1 MKLFIDNIIVCLSN
15 LSPFDHLSVVHVIHT
30 GRFFTNIRMSQK
42 RPPPPSVPDALR
54 QKFLPSDSGY
64 ELEYSKYITCKNDS
78 GYEVKYLTNCSGE
91 FTNFV
96 ALFNANSLSL
106 CRISG
111 DSLGAHYHFKEELIV
126 KDVDI
131 FKNSDDEIC
140 LVVALNSSNPSE
152 HPHCAAFLRW
162 NGIQLQLMRSI
173 AIKHETCCIKV
184 IADEQKMG
192 QLQSLLHRKMSSWPH
207 IVAVGTCMA
216 HCYLFHFDVPED
228 FKKVKPDKPLEVKLT
243 DGIGPFHVGNEFHY
257 ISSDYSTGQ
266 QIKRVIPIEK
276 VSVTCVSFLER
287 CRTVLVGFSFGGIMT
302 ISLTSCPTIEPL
314 FYPSSGSVR
323 FIAPLE
329 PDDDPRMH
337 LWFFVAFGPTTA
349 RPPQLCLYEAMFPD
363 EETTPVQDRTWNK
376 PLIGPKLAVPFDN
389 AVRWVSGQTLVR
401 DRSELRGGD
410 DSTRDSLRLGSE
422 KERSL
427 FFFSYLG
434 KTDYQSSRN
443 ASSLS
448 EEGCALMGGIFDM
461 NAYFYKRLVS
471 QIVIDGTDA
480 RQCAFLSAIQPNPI
494 VSRRDLSTV
503 KDIIVDP
510 SLITRFVSNVS
521 DAEQMFYPSALEIA
535 VVHIANSEK
544 SYQLTVPSL
553 QSQLLSNICGEI
565 DSVFTNPKV
574 ASKWL
579 PAVGFPINSFPS
591 TNKEYADLYSVL
603 STLICHQRWKCIVRF
618 IKHCTEPESRHL
630 IAAWIWA
637 EIQQAIKEM
646 HETVDPLF
654 ARFSGPLNPAGHKAL
669 AHVHDVF
676 TAGTEILRELISK
689 SELEQDEEKE
699 YVTTLEAQRFATE
712 NMRAY
717 STVIHQLM
725 MSKLLPVAEDRE
737 VRLALECSVN
747 ERRSKAS
754 GLLHIDKL
762 ITRMKRKCP
771 TEPCWDAEGPGWYPP
786 ALYNLLSPILLLNIP
801 TKWKGHLLAY
811 YLLDYASCRNAQCS
825 DSETPNTVLDTVME
839 QMHGVLGM
847 SRKDIEEVYSMW
859 CADDGQEMRKKS
871 PLLRTPPRRSHVDE
885 LEVLLNLPR
894 PLTSVEEERLRG
906 LLKSYPLGEFKWNCY
921 LIKNRRYD
929 EVAELPIPATAE
941 NSEAVLEY
949 QRLLPIAKTLR
960 ANRQSSP
967 SEQLSWPS
975 DIKEAIENFERE
987 KSLSRSVRASDTPVF
1002 NRGKT
1007 PIRLHLGPSHAVA
1020 RKRTSS
1026 TALQQLNAYSPQTTS
1041 QSDRPPSAK
1050 LSRMDYS
1057 EDDELLPKDIPINT
1071 LNHIADVLRTP
1082 KARACAAARAESQR
1096 KWIEKTPE
1104 ADVQTAVPRSI
1115 LKSAKPAMDRV
1126 GLTPRNRLQFALPPS
1141 ASSSTGQTS
1150 QPTTSPLSPQEK
1162 INQPNFDDTFEYQD
1176 DNGTSTDDEVVAEP
1190 AAEEFV
1196 PLVSPDPSLAARA
1209 DTSVTSLAE
1218 DTENDR
1224 SSLEK
1229 PHYNT
1234 PISTNGD
1241 DVLEKSVEAQDEEES
1256 EIQEEEEDEVEE
1268 AAVECEHQE
1277 DDEEVPNG
1285 DEDLVEVMDVI
1296 EAEEQEEEQ
1305 PSYSRAGRAE
1315 KEVEMAVENSVELQ
1329 EEMQEVNVVKPL
1341 RPHTSVVATVSSSPS
1356 PPKPQSR
1363 VEDHDEI
1370 QCSFEKQST
1379 DDEEEVVERH
1389 EDDDLNLDAGAAEEQ
1404 GEEDVAETEA
1414 DTAPEP
1420 VAIATGDHVS
1430 ISTESVITVGNNST
1444 MEISQVKLVDYSFG
1458 NSTVDYTH
1466 INIADED
1473 NEGRDQSQKLV
1484 EFEEDSNEVV
1494 VHEER
1499 QSPDDVF
1506 LPSVGSEE
1514 QEVVIEPQHTAQVT
1528 PPSSPHNLRSGSTA
1542 KKQRS
1547 AKKELRPETPTR
1559 QSRRLHAADTNAVEE
1574 PKETGVAKKSIR
1586 QRGDSS
1592 SSETGADPT
1601 SSTRKTPIR
1610 RKKPPIEAEHPIAET
1625 PPKTHDAEAAT
1636 ATTSPSRRLRQR
1648 TPSVTQQQTVLETP
1662 VTKTPR
1668 RTRRASAGKE
1678 DADDVSKSPS
1688 RATRARKP
1696 STSPEA
1702 KTANV
1707 PNSATRN
1714 SSTRGASLSAVQEEV
1729 TKSPSRAT
1737 RSRKGSSSPESVP
1750 VPKSAKKSTRGSTL
1764 PAVAEDDAPKSP
1776 SRATRARKTSTSSEG
1791 TFSNVSKS
1799 PTRRSAALATTL
1811 PAVAEDEGTRSP
1823 SRSTLTRK
1831 ASNSSEEVLSNASKS
1846 PTRRSTR
1853 VAAHTKKLDTEPKA
1867 KKRMAAMVKDVLA
1880 TAEKVV
1886 IKDPFADI
1894 DPREYFDKVAADT
1907 SVEVGSSGRRRT
1919 FSDSLVP
1926 EVTAKRSRRKLL
1938 ADTILEDEEAG
1949 GDAEVVKES
1958 TTSTSRK
1965 ATLSASR
1972 LRRATSATPVEI
1984 TPSRMRT
1991 RKTAELSVEPS
2002 TPSSPSR
2009 RGRSRNIQSI
2019 PE

>member
-1 MKLFIDNIIVCLSN
+1 
-15 LSPFDHLSVVHVIHT
+15 
-30 GRFFTNIRMSQK
+30 MS
-42 RPPPPSVPDALR
+42 
-54 QKFLPSDSGY
+54 
-64 ELEYSKYITCKNDS
+64 
-78 GYEVKYLTNCSGE
+78 
-91 FTNFV
+91 
-96 ALFNANSLSL
+96 
-106 CRISG
+106 
-111 DSLGAHYHFKEELIV
+111 
-126 KDVDI
+126 
-131 FKNSDDEIC
+131 
-140 LVVALNSSNPSE
+140 
-152 HPHCAAFLRW
+152 
-162 NGIQLQLMRSI
+162 
-173 AIKHETCCIKV
+173 
-184 IADEQKMG
+184 
-192 QLQSLLHRKMSSWPH
+192 
-207 IVAVGTCMA
+207 
-216 HCYLFHFDVPED
+216 
-228 FKKVKPDKPLEVKLT
+228 
-243 DGIGPFHVGNEFHY
+243 
-257 ISSDYSTGQ
+257 
-266 QIKRVIPIEK
+266 
-276 VSVTCVSFLER
+276 
-287 CRTVLVGFSFGGIMT
+287 
-302 ISLTSCPTIEPL
+302 
-314 FYPSSGSVR
+314 
-323 FIAPLE
+323 
-329 PDDDPRMH
+329 
-337 LWFFVAFGPTTA
+337 
-349 RPPQLCLYEAMFPD
+349 
-363 EETTPVQDRTWNK
+363 
-376 PLIGPKLAVPFDN
+376 
-389 AVRWVSGQTLVR
+389 
-401 DRSELRGGD
+401 
-410 DSTRDSLRLGSE
+410 
-422 KERSL
+422 
-427 FFFSYLG
+427 
-434 KTDYQSSRN
+434 
-443 ASSLS
+443 
-448 EEGCALMGGIFDM
+448 
-461 NAYFYKRLVS
+461 
-471 QIVIDGTDA
+471 
-480 RQCAFLSAIQPNPI
+480 
-494 VSRRDLSTV
+494 
-503 KDIIVDP
+503 
-510 SLITRFVSNVS
+510 
-521 DAEQMFYPSALEIA
+521 
-535 VVHIANSEK
+535 
-544 SYQLTVPSL
+544 
-553 QSQLLSNICGEI
+553 
-565 DSVFTNPKV
+565 
-574 ASKWL
+574 
-579 PAVGFPINSFPS
+579 
-591 TNKEYADLYSVL
+591 
-603 STLICHQRWKCIVRF
+603 
-618 IKHCTEPESRHL
+618 
-630 IAAWIWA
+630 
-637 EIQQAIKEM
+637 
-646 HETVDPLF
+646 
-654 ARFSGPLNPAGHKAL
+654 
-669 AHVHDVF
+669 
-676 TAGTEILRELISK
+676 
-689 SELEQDEEKE
+689 
-699 YVTTLEAQRFATE
+699 
-712 NMRAY
+712 
-717 STVIHQLM
+717 
-725 MSKLLPVAEDRE
+725 
-737 VRLALECSVN
+737 
-747 ERRSKAS
+747 
-754 GLLHIDKL
+754 
-762 ITRMKRKCP
+762 
-771 TEPCWDAEGPGWYPP
+771 
-786 ALYNLLSPILLLNIP
+786 
-801 TKWKGHLLAY
+801 
-811 YLLDYASCRNAQCS
+811 
-825 DSETPNTVLDTVME
+825 
-839 QMHGVLGM
+839 
-847 SRKDIEEVYSMW
+847 
-859 CADDGQEMRKKS
+859 
-871 PLLRTPPRRSHVDE
+871 
-885 LEVLLNLPR
+885 
-894 PLTSVEEERLRG
+894 
-906 LLKSYPLGEFKWNCY
+906 
-921 LIKNRRYD
+921 
-929 EVAELPIPATAE
+929 
-941 NSEAVLEY
+941 
-949 QRLLPIAKTLR
+949 
-960 ANRQSSP
+960 
-967 SEQLSWPS
+967 
-975 DIKEAIENFERE
+975 
-987 KSLSRSVRASDTPVF
+987 
-1002 NRGKT
+1002 
-1007 PIRLHLGPSHAVA
+1007 
-1020 RKRTSS
+1020 
-1026 TALQQLNAYSPQTTS
+1026 
-1041 QSDRPPSAK
+1041 
-1050 LSRMDYS
+1050 
-1057 EDDELLPKDIPINT
+1057 
-1071 LNHIADVLRTP
+1071 
-1082 KARACAAARAESQR
+1082 
-1096 KWIEKTPE
+1096 
-1104 ADVQTAVPRSI
+1104 
-1115 LKSAKPAMDRV
+1115 
-1126 GLTPRNRLQFALPPS
+1126 
-1141 ASSSTGQTS
+1141 
-1150 QPTTSPLSPQEK
+1150 
-1162 INQPNFDDTFEYQD
+1162 
-1176 DNGTSTDDEVVAEP
+1176 
-1190 AAEEFV
+1190 
-1196 PLVSPDPSLAARA
+1196 
-1209 DTSVTSLAE
+1209 
-1218 DTENDR
+1218 
-1224 SSLEK
+1224 
-1229 PHYNT
+1229 
-1234 PISTNGD
+1234 
-1241 DVLEKSVEAQDEEES
+1241 
-1256 EIQEEEEDEVEE
+1256 
-1268 AAVECEHQE
+1268 
-1277 DDEEVPNG
+1277 
-1285 DEDLVEVMDVI
+1285 
-1296 EAEEQEEEQ
+1296 
-1305 PSYSRAGRAE
+1305 
-1315 KEVEMAVENSVELQ
+1315 
-1329 EEMQEVNVVKPL
+1329 

-1610 RKKPPIEAEHPIAET
+1610 RKKPPIEAEHPIALVFTHET

-1750 VPKSAKKSTRGSTL
+1750 VPKSAKKSTLSCYRSTRGSTL

-1823 SRSTLTRK
+1823 
-1831 ASNSSEEVLSNASKS
+1831 
-1846 PTRRSTR
+1846 RRSTR